1 MEISSDLKSK
11 SWSNIS
17 ALCALLFPSLCV
29 KMHFILQN
37 IIPCDYFSTHSSYFH
52 AGFWNS
58 DSENEAESLKMRMGA
73 GQTYSTIV
81 DEALE
86 SVKKSFKKPLFM
98 GKNLFSA

>member
-1 MEISSDLKSK
+1 
-11 SWSNIS
+11 
-17 ALCALLFPSLCV
+17 
-29 KMHFILQN
+29 
-37 IIPCDYFSTHSSYFH
+37 
-52 AGFWNS
+52 
-58 DSENEAESLKMRMGA
+58 MRMGA